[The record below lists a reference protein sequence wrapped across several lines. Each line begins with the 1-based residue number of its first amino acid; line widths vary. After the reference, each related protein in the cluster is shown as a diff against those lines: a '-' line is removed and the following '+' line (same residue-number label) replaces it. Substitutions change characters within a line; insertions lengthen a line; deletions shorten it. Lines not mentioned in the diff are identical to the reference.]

1 MTRESDED
9 FAMDVTDGSILEKRA
24 EDRTV
29 QMEMYERWRCMR
41 DEEIV
46 SYRVVQSGH
55 NDSRQIQFMTQIRS
69 NRAIK

>member
-29 QMEMYERWRCMR
+29 QMEMYER
-41 DEEIV
+41 
-46 SYRVVQSGH
+46 
-55 NDSRQIQFMTQIRS
+55 
-69 NRAIK
+69 